1 MSGGQIITF
10 MKSEVGTFPYSG
22 VLNIQSHTQL
32 VLLQEVK
39 LPLDREGLGTH
50 IDTFGGIIYG

>member
-39 LPLDREGLGTH
+39 LPLDREELGT
-50 IDTFGGIIYG
+50 I